1 MNALSG
7 CVASLTLSTETL
19 QSTIDNLSAA
29 VEDYPRVCKILSSN
43 RHFELISAKEITTA
57 QTLLSTT
64 IQPETDRLLRE
75 TEKAVH
81 KLALKE
87 RKLIADAELLE
98 TRIANS
104 LKNKS
109 SSSASEV
116 LQMKVEDEYEDEQD
130 DGEEDAKEE
139 ARNEETLRK
148 LRAQRQRLA
157 YAVERLELEKRQKEM
172 LVKKSLSYNI

>member
-19 QSTIDNLSAA
+19 QSTIDTLSAA
-29 VEDYPRVCKILSSN
+29 VEDYPRVCKVLSSN
-43 RHFELISAKEITTA
+43 RHFELISAKELTTA
-57 QTLLSTT
+57 QTLLSST

-81 KLALKE
+81 KLELKE

-109 SSSASEV
+109 STPIGIAPA
-116 LQMKVEDEYEDEQD
+116 KVE
-130 DGEEDAKEE
+130 EEDGGENDRREE
-139 ARNEETLRK
+139 AKNEEILRK
-148 LRAQRQRLA
+148 LKAQRQRLA

-172 LVKKSLSYNI
+172 LVRKNLSYNV

>member
-19 QSTIDNLSAA
+19 QSTIETLSAA

-43 RHFELISAKEITTA
+43 RHFELISARELTTA
-57 QTLLSTT
+57 QTLLSST

-81 KLALKE
+81 KLELKE

-98 TRIANS
+98 TRIANT

-109 SSSASEV
+109 AADTTPI
-116 LQMKVEDEYEDEQD
+116 KVEEDEEEED
-130 DGEEDAKEE
+130 REEIDRKEDAK
-139 ARNEETLRK
+139 NEEILRK
-148 LRAQRQRLA
+148 LKAQRQRLA

-172 LVKKSLSYNI
+172 LVKKSMSYNI

>member
-19 QSTIDNLSAA
+19 QSTIETLSAA

-43 RHFELISAKEITTA
+43 RHFELISARELTTA
-57 QTLLSTT
+57 QTLLSST

-81 KLALKE
+81 KLELKE

-98 TRIANS
+98 TRIANT

-109 SSSASEV
+109 AADTTPI
-116 LQMKVEDEYEDEQD
+116 KVEEDEEED
-130 DGEEDAKEE
+130 KEEIDRKEDAK
-139 ARNEETLRK
+139 NEEILRK
-148 LRAQRQRLA
+148 LKAQRQRLA

-172 LVKKSLSYNI
+172 LVKKSMSYNI

>member
-19 QSTIDNLSAA
+19 QSTIETLSAA

-43 RHFELISAKEITTA
+43 RHFELISAKELTTA
-57 QTLLSTT
+57 QTLLSST

-81 KLALKE
+81 KLELKE

-109 SSSASEV
+109 AADTTPI
-116 LQMKVEDEYEDEQD
+116 KVEEDEEED
-130 DGEEDAKEE
+130 KEEIDRKEDAK
-139 ARNEETLRK
+139 NEEILRK
-148 LRAQRQRLA
+148 LKAQRQRLA

-172 LVKKSLSYNI
+172 LVKKSMSYNI

>member
-19 QSTIDNLSAA
+19 QSTIETLSAA

-43 RHFELISAKEITTA
+43 RHFELISAKELTTA
-57 QTLLSTT
+57 QTLLSST

-81 KLALKE
+81 KLELKE

-109 SSSASEV
+109 AADTTPI
-116 LQMKVEDEYEDEQD
+116 KVEEEEEDKEEID
-130 DGEEDAKEE
+130 RKEDAK
-139 ARNEETLRK
+139 NEEILRK
-148 LRAQRQRLA
+148 LKAQRQRLA

-172 LVKKSLSYNI
+172 LVKKSMSYNI

>member
-19 QSTIDNLSAA
+19 QSTIETLSAA

-43 RHFELISAKEITTA
+43 RHFELISASELTTA
-57 QTLLSTT
+57 QTLLSST
-64 IQPETDRLLRE
+64 IQPETDRLIRE

-81 KLALKE
+81 KLELKE

-109 SSSASEV
+109 AVVEV
-116 LQMKVEDEYEDEQD
+116 SPVKVEEEEDE
-130 DGEEDAKEE
+130 EDIDRKEE
-139 ARNEETLRK
+139 ARNEEILRK
-148 LRAQRQRLA
+148 LKAQRQRLA

-172 LVKKSLSYNI
+172 LVKKSMSYNI

>member
-19 QSTIDNLSAA
+19 QSTIDTLSAS

-43 RHFELISAKEITTA
+43 RHFEVISARELQTA
-57 QTLLSTT
+57 QTLLSET

-81 KLALKE
+81 KLELKE

-104 LKNKS
+104 LKTKA
-109 SSSASEV
+109 SAAAAAEAARKAEIKEEEEREDENEKETAKNEEV
-116 LQMKVEDEYEDEQD
+116 LRRLK
-130 DGEEDAKEE
+130 
-139 ARNEETLRK
+139 
-148 LRAQRQRLA
+148 AQRQRLA

-172 LVKKSLSYNI
+172 LVKKSLSYSHV